1 MRIFRCIYANTAC
14 LSLPGL
20 TQKQKHMKINKSILS
35 LAVLTAMLSCN
46 SDDETTN
53 DTGSNTSPIE
63 LKNYSITPALIKN
76 MPGFPS
82 LQTFALFS
90 SEDTFINTPGYVF
103 GGSADGSGLFKNSD
117 GTFTFLVNNEDNF
130 AVSKITFDNHFKPV
144 AGEYVLNS
152 NGAGNRLC
160 SASLATPEI
169 HGFGPLFLTAGES
182 GAESQII
189 GITPFDTKANNSTP
203 RPLAALG
210 RWSSENA
217 VPLPKTAYS
226 GQTVILIG
234 DDDSGTYGGQ
244 FVMYKSTTGDLNN
257 GKVYV
262 MKRTD
267 ENMVERNMTE
277 GNSYAVQFVEV
288 PNAKTNTGDQNNI
301 LSQTLK
307 AIPFGRVEDIDYRKE
322 AGKEREVYFNVTGQD
337 NSGANAD
344 YSRSKYGRV
353 YKLVLDQNN
362 PLAGQLTLV
371 LDGDNR
377 QGKAKKFQN
386 VDNICVTKN
395 FVYLQEDSNGY
406 GDETH
411 DAYIYQYNIATGEL
425 KEVFELDHKRNDPT
439 NKYLSASS
447 ALGSW
452 EYGALIDVSDVIGIP
467 DTFMLSIQTHSWK
480 KDAFKGVDGG
490 TVRPNEN
497 QGSQVILIK
506 GLPR

>member
-1 MRIFRCIYANTAC
+1 
-14 LSLPGL
+14 
-20 TQKQKHMKINKSILS
+20 MKINKGILGLVALS
-35 LAVLTAMLSCN
+35 TLLSCN
-46 SDDETTN
+46 SDDDTN
-53 DTGSNTSPIE
+53 NTSGNNNSPIE
-63 LKNYSITPALIKN
+63 LKNYSITPALIKT
-76 MPGFPS
+76 MPGFTS
-82 LQTFALFS
+82 LETYSLFS
-90 SEDTFINTPGYVF
+90 SEDTFINTPEYVF
-103 GGSADGSGLFKNSD
+103 GGSADGSGLFRNND
-117 GTFTFLVNNEDNF
+117 GSFTFLVNNEDNF
-130 AVSKITFDNHFKPV
+130 AVSKITFDSHFKPV

-152 NGAGNRLC
+152 DGSGNRLC

-182 GAESQII
+182 GPESQII
-189 GITPFDTKANNSTP
+189 GLTPFDTKANNSTP
-203 RPLAALG
+203 RPLSALG

-244 FVMYKSTTGDLNN
+244 FVLYKSTTGDLNN

-267 ENMVERNMTE
+267 ENMAERSMTE
-277 GNSYAVQFVEV
+277 GNTYPVQFVEI

-307 AIPFGRVEDIDYRKE
+307 AIPFGRVEDIDYRKD

-337 NSGANAD
+337 NTGSNAD
-344 YSRSKYGRV
+344 YSRSKYGRM
-353 YKLVLDQNN
+353 YKLVLDANN
-362 PLAGQLTLV
+362 PLSGQLTLV

-377 QGKAKKFQN
+377 TGKAGKFQN
-386 VDNICVTKN
+386 IDNICVTRN

-406 GDETH
+406 GNETH
-411 DAYIYQYNIATGEL
+411 DAYIYQYNIATGDL
-425 KEVFELDHKRNDPT
+425 KVVFELDHKRNEPGD
-439 NKYLSASS
+439 KYMSATS

-452 EYGALIDVSDVIGIP
+452 EYGALIDVSDIIGIP

-480 KDAFKGVDGG
+480 KDRFQGVDGG
-490 TVRPNEN
+490 SVRPNEK

-506 GLPR
+506 GLQR